1 MQIDYKQAADIV
13 RVCDNVHILT
23 HQSPDGDTLGS
34 AFALHFALSIL
45 GKRSL
50 VLCPD
55 EIPERYA
62 FLYKNR
68 VNNQENFEPDCV
80 IAVDLADTGL
90 MGNMRKIYEKKVS
103 LCIDHHISNT
113 MYADNTL
120 VNPDA
125 SATCEVMYSLFSEL
139 GIKIDDNIARCLYT
153 GIATDTG
160 CFKYSNTTAEA
171 HRICSELIQ
180 FDIDFASINR
190 EMFDIKSK
198 QRFYLEQHIVD
209 HMEYYFEG
217 RCALLCITKDLCDKL
232 KVDMEDLDGVAS
244 IPLQIEGTEVSVTFK
259 EKESGVYKISMRS
272 ANSINVSHI
281 CQYLGGG
288 GHVKAAGCIVK
299 GTYEQARQQVLDAV
313 GMVLGGQ

>member
-1 MQIDYKQAADIV
+1 MQIDYKQAADFI

-34 AFALHFALSIL
+34 AFALHFVLSEL
-45 GKRSL
+45 GKRSV

-55 EIPERYA
+55 DIPDRYA

-68 VNNQENFEPDCV
+68 IKAQSDFEPDCV

-90 MGNMRKIYEKKVS
+90 MGNMRKNYENRVD
-103 LCIDHHISNT
+103 LCVDHHISNT
-113 MYADNTL
+113 MYAARTL

-125 SATCEVMYSLFSEL
+125 SATCEVMYSLFAEL
-139 GIKIDDNIARCLYT
+139 GVKLDDNIARCLYT

-171 HRICSELIQ
+171 HRICSELIG
-180 FDIDFASINR
+180 FNIDFASINR

-209 HMEYYFEG
+209 HMEYFYGG
-217 RCALLCITKDLCDKL
+217 RCAILCITKQLCDKL
-232 KVDMEDLDGVAS
+232 NVDMEDLDGVAG

-272 ANSINVSHI
+272 ANSINVSQI

-288 GHVKAAGCIVK
+288 GHIKAAGCIVR
-299 GTYEQARQQVLDAV
+299 GTYEEARKQVLEAV
-313 GMVLGGQ
+313 GKVLGG